1 MRLAIQL
8 IVMIFLSLF
17 FTMNTSAN
25 SPEEIEVSNGEIV
38 KVFFEQRAKGY
49 RYEVEFEN
57 GHRYFYEQSE
67 DAGYGGGTYEL
78 TGEEMMLAREAIDK
92 YEEINGDATIP
103 SNNASKYLLGIV
115 LFLIGLLGAIFPHA
129 TWYLEIGWKL
139 RDAEPSEFALIANR
153 VGGILVAIV
162 GIFVFL

>member
-1 MRLAIQL
+1 M
-8 IVMIFLSLF
+8 
-17 FTMNTSAN
+17 
-25 SPEEIEVSNGEIV
+25 SNGEIV

-78 TGEEMMLAREAIDK
+78 TGEEMMLARQSIDK

-103 SNNASKYLLGIV
+103 NNNGPKYLLGII
-115 LFLIGLLGAIFPHA
+115 LFLSSPERRLPLQAGEGLKPRDKGEMNF
-129 TWYLEIGWKL
+129 GWW
-139 RDAEPSEFALIANR
+139 
-153 VGGILVAIV
+153 
-162 GIFVFL
+162 

>member
-1 MRLAIQL
+1 M
-8 IVMIFLSLF
+8 
-17 FTMNTSAN
+17 
-25 SPEEIEVSNGEIV
+25 SNGEIV

-78 TGEEMMLAREAIDK
+78 TSKEMMLAREAIDK

-103 SNNASKYLLGIV
+103 SNNGPKYLLGII
-115 LFLIGLLGAIFPHA
+115 LFLSSPERRLPLQAGEGLKPRDKGEMNF
-129 TWYLEIGWKL
+129 GWW
-139 RDAEPSEFALIANR
+139 
-153 VGGILVAIV
+153 
-162 GIFVFL
+162 